1 MKPRNLKPL
10 TMKMMEINDLLLEKN
25 ALETKGV
32 DILNDEELDR
42 FYIVQDRIK
51 ELVGGNKDVQNS
63 VEKYLERR
71 NGR

>member
-1 MKPRNLKPL
+1 
-10 TMKMMEINDLLLEKN
+10 MMEINDLLLEKN
-25 ALETKGV
+25 ALETKGI

>member
-1 MKPRNLKPL
+1 
-10 TMKMMEINDLLLEKN
+10 MMEINDLLLEKN

-42 FYIVQDRIK
+42 FYMVQDRIK

>member
-1 MKPRNLKPL
+1 
-10 TMKMMEINDLLLEKN
+10 MKMMEINDLLLEKN

>member
-1 MKPRNLKPL
+1 
-10 TMKMMEINDLLLEKN
+10 MEINDLLLEKN